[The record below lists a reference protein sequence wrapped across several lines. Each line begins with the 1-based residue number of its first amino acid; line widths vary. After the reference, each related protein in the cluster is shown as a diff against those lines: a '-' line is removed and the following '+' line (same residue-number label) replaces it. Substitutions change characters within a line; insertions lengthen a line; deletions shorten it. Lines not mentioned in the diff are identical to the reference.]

1 MKTLG
6 KEPTFTATGKA
17 WFAIP
22 TWILTQNPG
31 GSFGRIPWYSI
42 LDFGSTPP
50 QHTVEYERMMNTGY

>member
-6 KEPTFTATGKA
+6 KGTFTATGKA

-31 GSFGRIPWYSI
+31 GFRIPWYSI